1 MNYIEEAEKYLKSHR
16 DMYRGLN
23 NMRKERAKLI
33 GQAGPKGYPE
43 ADYTQPVVEGGKDRD
58 DAYNLLFT
66 IKVLTDKIQKTEK
79 QLEDVERI
87 LGEISQDEG
96 CELYGDILRKWY
108 IDRVPKEEIAQ
119 DARYCKR
126 NIYKI
131 KDKAIRKLAINLFG
145 LDAVSV
151 V

>member
-1 MNYIEEAEKYLKSHR
+1 ME
-16 DMYRGLN
+16 
-23 NMRKERAKLI
+23 KERAKLI
-33 GQAGPKGYPE
+33 GKAGPKGYPK
-43 ADYTQPVVEGGKDRD
+43 ADYSQPLVEGGKGKD
-58 DAYNLLFT
+58 DAYNLLFK

-87 LGEISQDEG
+87 LKEISQDQG

-108 IDRVPKEEIAQ
+108 IDRVPREEIAE
-119 DARYCKR
+119 DTRYCKR
-126 NIYKI
+126 NIYNI
-131 KDKAIRKLAINLFG
+131 RDKAIRKLAINLFG